1 MNTFLA
7 ILATGIGTYASR
19 SAFILVFADRQIP
32 PNVMLALQ
40 YVAPSVLGALVMT
53 MLIGPEGDTAIGLAE
68 LAALAAA
75 GGVAWTSR
83 NAIYTLSVGMLVFWL
98 IGALPID

>member
-7 ILATGIGTYASR
+7 ILATGLGTYASR
-19 SAFILVFADRQIP
+19 SAFILVLADRQIP

-53 MLIGPEGDTAIGLAE
+53 MLMGPEGDTAIGAAE
-68 LAALAAA
+68 FAALAVA
-75 GGVAWTSR
+75 GFVAWKSR
-83 NAIYTLSVGMLVFWL
+83 NAIYTLIVGMLVFWL
-98 IGALPID
+98 IGALP